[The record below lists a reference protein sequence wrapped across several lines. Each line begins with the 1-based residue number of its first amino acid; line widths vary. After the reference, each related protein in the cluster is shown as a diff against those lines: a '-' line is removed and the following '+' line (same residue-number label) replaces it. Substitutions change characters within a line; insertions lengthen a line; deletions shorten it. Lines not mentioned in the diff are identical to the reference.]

1 MLDKQPQVSTIM
13 TKHKRDGYIHHNAN
27 LNHFSGQLIR
37 TIYAQK
43 RDSRE
48 VKL

>member
-13 TKHKRDGYIHHNAN
+13 TKHKGDGYIHHNAN
-27 LNHFSGQLIR
+27 LNHFSCQLISMF
-37 TIYAQK
+37 YAQK
-43 RDSRE
+43 RDSQK